1 MWSRRFYRSCQPNP
15 TLKNRQ
21 RLPVRRGA
29 VDNRHNR
36 HSAIQLARAAHSLQF
51 RRTND
56 SQTVPEYCNCRIQCE
71 VSENLCNAGNAGRR
85 PYEAPSAPFGASL
98 STDETFQFGMET
110 HMDLSEVFSDD
121 QIAIIGCFVA
131 LASCALVAAVSF
143 QWGPAGKASVSAR
156 NNLKM
161 DVIREQDG
169 ESQQKKAA

>member
-1 MWSRRFYRSCQPNP
+1 
-15 TLKNRQ
+15 
-21 RLPVRRGA
+21 
-29 VDNRHNR
+29 
-36 HSAIQLARAAHSLQF
+36 
-51 RRTND
+51 
-56 SQTVPEYCNCRIQCE
+56 
-71 VSENLCNAGNAGRR
+71 
-85 PYEAPSAPFGASL
+85 
-98 STDETFQFGMET
+98 MET